1 MMGQQQN
8 QKDLFSYHID
18 LDRRVRSEHPLRK
31 IQAAIDWNFVRTA
44 VAACYGRNGNVSV
57 DPVVILKMMFLL
69 FYDNVAS
76 ERELLRVIPER
87 LDYLWFLGYGL
98 DEVIPGHSVL
108 SKARARWGGQ
118 VFEKLF
124 LHTVGQACAAGLVD
138 GAKLHLDSSLV
149 EANADP
155 QKTWSGPPEL
165 IAALKTAYAVQ
176 EQKLDEHPR
185 RAHYQKKNR
194 QLIHPTDPDAP
205 TMSRGPG
212 NKYSQARPRYKEHR
226 AIDERCGV
234 ITAVQ
239 TTGADVEDGDLLEEL
254 IDQHQDSTEQTAQT
268 VVTDSHY
275 GTIGNFRKLQE
286 RGLRTHMAP
295 RRPPGPA
302 VDSGKFPASDFTYHA
317 AADTYTCPAGATLE
331 RRNYDRFRSAWLY
344 KARAGVC
351 RRCPLR
357 ERCTPSVSGRIV
369 MRYENQEQID
379 QGVAQSQ
386 SPAARRDRRRRQHL
400 VEGSFAEAANQH
412 HLRRPRWRRL
422 WRQRIQSWLIAA
434 VQNIKKLIGHGR
446 SPRLAALALAVKC
459 VRLWGSSPRRKESS
473 ASSFSS
479 APSLLFRAALSFTCR
494 RTDHS
499 GNRPEIS
506 G

>member
-1 MMGQQQN
+1 
-8 QKDLFSYHID
+8 
-18 LDRRVRSEHPLRK
+18 LRK
-31 IQAAIDWNFVRTA
+31 IQAAVDWNFVRSA
-44 VAACYGRNGNVSV
+44 VAGCYGHNGNVSV

-69 FYDNVAS
+69 FYDDVKS
-76 ERELLRVIPER
+76 ERELMRIIPER

-98 DEVIPGHSVL
+98 DEVIPDHSVL
-108 SKARARWGGQ
+108 SKARTRWGGQ

-155 QKTWSGPPEL
+155 QKTRSGPPEL
-165 IAALKTAYAVQ
+165 IAALKAAYAVQ

-226 AIDERCGV
+226 AIDDRCGV

-239 TTGADVEDGDLLEEL
+239 TTGADREDGDLLEEL
-254 IDQHQDSTEQTAQT
+254 IDQHEESTGQAAQTA
-268 VVTDSHY
+268 VTDSHY
-275 GTIGNFRKLQE
+275 GTLQNYRKLQE
-286 RGLRTHMAP
+286 RGLTTHMAP

-302 VDSGKFPASDFTYHA
+302 VDSGKFPAAHFTYHPST
-317 AADTYTCPAGATLE
+317 DTYTCPAGAALQ
-331 RRNYDRFRSAWLY
+331 RRNFDRFRQAWLY
-344 KARAGVC
+344 KTKAGIC
-351 RRCPLR
+351 RHCPLR
-357 ERCTPSVSGRIV
+357 ERCTPSASGRII

-379 QGVAQSQ
+379 QGLAQAQ
-386 SPAARRDRRRRQHL
+386 SPAARHDRRRRQHL
-400 VEGSFAEAANQH
+400 VEGSFAQAANQH
-412 HLRRPRWRRL
+412 HLRRSRWRRL

-434 VQNIKKLIGHGR
+434 VQNIKKLIGHRCGP
-446 SPRLAALALAVKC
+446 SPAAVALATNCL
-459 VRLWGSSPRRKESS
+459 RLSGSSPQRSDS
-473 ASSFSS
+473 P
-479 APSLLFRAALSFTCR
+479 APPFLERMLFA
-494 RTDHS
+494 
-499 GNRPEIS
+499 IS
-506 G
+506 GCPTF

>member
-344 KARAGVC
+344 KGQGGGLSALSAARALHSIGQRAYCHALRKPGTDRSGGGSVAKPGRPARSTATPAFGGREFC
-351 RRCPLR
+351 RGGQP
-357 ERCTPSVSGRIV
+357 TP
-369 MRYENQEQID
+369 
-379 QGVAQSQ
+379 
-386 SPAARRDRRRRQHL
+386 PAA
-400 VEGSFAEAANQH
+400 
-412 HLRRPRWRRL
+412 
-422 WRQRIQSWLIAA
+422 
-434 VQNIKKLIGHGR
+434 
-446 SPRLAALALAVKC
+446 AALAAAVATADSKLAHRGGAKHQKTDWPRSESPLGC
-459 VRLWGSSPRRKESS
+459 ARLGGEV
-473 ASSFSS
+473 
-479 APSLLFRAALSFTCR
+479 RAAVGFKSETKGELSVLFFQ
-494 RTDHS
+494 RTLVTLS
-499 GNRPEIS
+499 GCPLFHLPPN
-506 G
+506 